1 MRLNPDCIRDI
12 LMLIENNSKDS
23 SYFYDQANKPLE
35 LRDYTNDE
43 IMYHASQCSKHGF
56 IEGFSA
62 NDSWNC
68 FIVTDISPSGHEFLA
83 NIRNDTFFNNVKSI
97 CKDIGV
103 SSLKDI
109 AQVAL
114 LATSTLIKGY
124 FKIP

>member
-1 MRLNPDCIRDI
+1 MRLNPDCVRDI
-12 LMLIENNSKDS
+12 LMLIESNTEDS
-23 SYFYDQANKPLE
+23 SYFYEQDNSPVE
-35 LRDYTNDE
+35 LRDYTNAE
-43 IMYHASQCSKHGF
+43 IMYHASQCAKHGF
-56 IEGFSA
+56 IEGFST
-62 NDSWNC
+62 NDFGTS
-68 FIVTDISPSGHEFLA
+68 FIVSDISPAGHEFLA

-114 LATSTLIKGY
+114 LTAATLIKGY